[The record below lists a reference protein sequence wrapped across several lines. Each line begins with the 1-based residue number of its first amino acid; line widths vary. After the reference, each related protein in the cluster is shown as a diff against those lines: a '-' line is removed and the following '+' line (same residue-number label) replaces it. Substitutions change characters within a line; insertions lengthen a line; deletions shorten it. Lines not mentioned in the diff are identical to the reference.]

1 MSADIIMK
9 TGILSHVENLNKNFL
24 RRSLF
29 DLYYSDSI
37 MKPNNII

>member
-9 TGILSHVENLNKNFL
+9 TGILSYVENLSKNFL
-24 RRSLF
+24 RSLF